1 MCLSYGDSLALK
13 DPDMKLF
20 SALLLSTGLMLS
32 ACAPSGASKAS
43 KSVEPKIAKTE
54 SKSAGMVAAA
64 NPLATQ
70 AGVDILNAGGSAV
83 DAAIAVQ
90 AMLGLVE
97 PQSSGLGGG
106 AFMVV
111 YDPKAAK
118 VWAYNGREAAP
129 SGATPDM
136 FLNPATEEPLRRFA
150 GIASGISTG
159 VPGAVVMLHKA
170 HEDYGKLEWGPQME
184 AAIKTAEEGFAVS
197 PRMAGITAR
206 MGRFVLK
213 NNKNAREYFYLKDG
227 ETTIPEGFI
236 RDNQPYAETL
246 RALQKNP
253 RALLEGPIA
262 EEILRVIQEE
272 PLPGSLTLEDMAKYQ
287 PQKTEA
293 LCSTYR
299 KHIVCGAQ
307 PPSSGPVAV
316 QSILRT
322 LENFDMA
329 ALGPKTD
336 KAADG
341 WHLFAEA
348 SFLAYADR
356 DKYVGDPDF
365 VEVETGLMLDK
376 DYLKSR
382 SQLIARDTAMSD
394 VKAGNP
400 SAFLRGK
407 DATPDNPGTS
417 HFTVVDSDG
426 LVVSMTTT
434 VEAPFGSQR
443 MAAGFMLNNQLTD
456 FSFRAVDKQGLHIAN
471 APAAGKRPR
480 SSMAPSIVFNPNGEF
495 LFSTGS
501 PGGNSIIA
509 YTAKTIIGIL
519 DWGLTPQEAIDLP
532 NLIARNGRVAVEAK
546 GIKDEETGEIDRGS
560 PAAQFGMAPELVAA
574 LEAKGHKVRRSKGEF
589 SGLHIIYRTADGS
602 LIGAADPRREGTAVA
617 AD

>member
-1 MCLSYGDSLALK
+1 
-13 DPDMKLF
+13 MKLF
-20 SALLLSTGLMLS
+20 SALFLGTALTLS
-32 ACAPSGASKAS
+32 ACARTESP
-43 KSVEPKIAKTE
+43 VEPEFTIAKTE
-54 SKSAGMVAAA
+54 SKSAGMVASA

-70 AGVDILNAGGSAV
+70 AGVDILKAGGSAV

-111 YDPKAAK
+111 YDPKTAK
-118 VWAYNGREAAP
+118 VWAYNGREKAP
-129 SGATPDM
+129 MAVTTEM
-136 FLNPATEEPLRRFA
+136 FLNPETGEPMRRFA

-170 HEDYGKLEWGPQME
+170 HEDYGALDWGPQME
-184 AAIKTAEEGFAVS
+184 PAIKVAEEGFAVS

-213 NNKNAREYFYLKDG
+213 NDKRARDYFYLEDG

-246 RALQKNP
+246 RALQKNS

-262 EEILRVIQEE
+262 EEIIRVTQE
-272 PLPGSLTLEDMAKYQ
+272 PPMPGTLTLEDMAAYEA
-287 PQKTEA
+287 QKTEA

-299 KHIVCGAQ
+299 QHIICGAQ

-329 ALGPKTD
+329 ALGQS
-336 KAADG
+336 AEG
-341 WHLFAEA
+341 WHVFAEA

-365 VEVETGLMLDK
+365 VEVETGLMLNK
-376 DYLKSR
+376 DYLASR
-382 SQLIARDTAMSD
+382 ANLISMDKAMTD

-456 FSFRAVDKQGLHIAN
+456 FSFRAVDAEGLPIAN
-471 APAAGKRPR
+471 APAPGKRPR
-480 SSMAPSIVFNPNGEF
+480 SSMAPSIVFNPEGEF

-509 YTAKTIIGIL
+509 YTAKTIVGIL
-519 DWGLTPQEAIDLP
+519 DWGLTPQEAIELP
-532 NLIARNGRVAVEAK
+532 NLIARNGRVAVETK
-546 GIKDEETGEIDRGS
+546 DLKDEETGEIDRGS
-560 PAAQFGMAPELVAA
+560 PAALFGMAPELVAA
-574 LEAKGHKVRRSKGEF
+574 LEEKGHTVRRSKGEF
-589 SGLHIIYRTADGS
+589 SGLHIIYRNLDGS
-602 LIGAADPRREGTAVA
+602 LVGGADPRREGTAVGL
-617 AD
+617 D

>member
-1 MCLSYGDSLALK
+1 
-13 DPDMKLF
+13 MKLF
-20 SALLLSTGLMLS
+20 STLLLGSALALS
-32 ACAPSGASKAS
+32 ACTKTELVSAPDFT
-43 KSVEPKIAKTE
+43 IAKTE
-54 SKSAGMVAAA
+54 VSSPGMVASA

-70 AGVDILNAGGSAV
+70 AGLDILKAGGSAV

-111 YDPKAAK
+111 YDPKTAK
-118 VWAYNGREAAP
+118 VWAYNGRETAPAAVR
-129 SGATPDM
+129 PDM
-136 FLNPATEEPLRRFA
+136 FLDSETGEPLRYFD

-170 HEDYGKLEWGPQME
+170 HEDYGTLAWGRQME
-184 AAIKTAEEGFAVS
+184 PAIKTAEEGFAVS

-213 NNKNAREYFYLKDG
+213 RDDRAREYFYLEDG
-227 ETTIPEGFI
+227 ETTIPEGFM
-236 RDNQPYAETL
+236 RDNPAYAETL

-262 EEILRVIQEE
+262 EEIIRVVQEE
-272 PLPGSLTLEDMAKYQ
+272 PKPGTLTLSDMAAYQ

-299 KHIVCGAQ
+299 KHIICGAQ
-307 PPSSGPVAV
+307 PPSSGAVAV

-322 LENFDMA
+322 LENFDMSG
-329 ALGPKTD
+329 LGQS
-336 KAADG
+336 AEG
-341 WHLFAEA
+341 WHVFAEA

-356 DKYVGDPDF
+356 DKYVADPDF
-365 VEVETGLMLDK
+365 VEVETGLMLNK

-382 SQLIARDTAMSD
+382 AVLINMDKAMTD

-400 SAFLRGK
+400 SAFLRGQ

-417 HFTVVDSDG
+417 HFTVVDKDG

-456 FSFRAVDKQGLHIAN
+456 FSFRAVDAEGLPIAN
-471 APAAGKRPR
+471 APAPGKRPR
-480 SSMAPSIVFNPNGEF
+480 SSMAPSIVFSPQGEF

-509 YTAKTIIGIL
+509 YTAKTIVGIL
-519 DWGLTPQEAIDLP
+519 DWGLTPQEAIELP
-532 NLIARNGRVAVEAK
+532 NLIARNGRVAIEAK
-546 GIKDEETGEIDRGS
+546 DLKDEETGEIDRGS
-560 PAAQFGMAPELVAA
+560 PAASFGMPAEMITA
-574 LEAKGHKVRRSKGEF
+574 LEEKGHKVRRSKGEF
-589 SGLHIIYRTADGS
+589 SGLHIIYRQEDGR
-602 LIGAADPRREGTAVA
+602 LIGGADPRREGTALEVE
-617 AD
+617 

>member
-1 MCLSYGDSLALK
+1 
-13 DPDMKLF
+13 MKLF
-20 SALLLSTGLMLS
+20 SALLLGTVLTLS
-32 ACAPSGASKAS
+32 ACSKTVAPADTVVAPEFAVG
-43 KSVEPKIAKTE
+43 KTQ

-70 AGVDILNAGGSAV
+70 AGVDILKAGGSAV

-111 YDPKAAK
+111 YDPTTAK
-118 VWAYNGREAAP
+118 VWAYNGRETAPAAV
-129 SGATPDM
+129 TPDM
-136 FLNPATEEPLRRFA
+136 FLDPETDKPMRRFA

-170 HEDYGKLEWGPQME
+170 HEDYGKLDWGPQME
-184 AAIKTAEEGFAVS
+184 PAIKVAEDGFAVS
-197 PRMAGITAR
+197 SRMAGITAR

-213 NNKNAREYFYLKDG
+213 DNKEAREYFYLEDG
-227 ETTIPEGFI
+227 KTTIPEGFI
-236 RDNQPYAETL
+236 RDNQPYANTL
-246 RALQKNP
+246 RAIQKNP

-262 EEILRVIQEE
+262 EDIIRVVQEE
-272 PLPGSLTLEDMAKYQ
+272 PLPGSLTLADMAAYQ

-299 KHIVCGAQ
+299 KHIICGAQ

-322 LENFDMA
+322 LENFDMS
-329 ALGPKTD
+329 ALGQS
-336 KAADG
+336 AEG
-341 WHLFAEA
+341 WHVFAEA

-365 VEVETGLMLDK
+365 VTVETGLMLDK
-376 DYLKSR
+376 EYLKSR
-382 SQLIARDTAMSD
+382 AALISMDTNIKD

-400 SAFLRGK
+400 SAFVRGK

-417 HFTVVDSDG
+417 HFTVVDKDG

-443 MAAGFMLNNQLTD
+443 MAAGFILNNQLTD
-456 FSFRAVDKQGLHIAN
+456 FSFRAVDAQGLPIAN

-480 SSMAPSIVFNPNGEF
+480 SSMAPSIVFNPQGEF

-509 YTAKTIIGIL
+509 YTAKTIMGIL
-519 DWGLTPQEAIDLP
+519 DWGLTPQEAIELP
-532 NLIARNGRVAVEAK
+532 NLIARNGRVAVESK
-546 GIKDEETGEIDRGS
+546 GIKDEETDEIDRGS
-560 PAAQFGMAPELVAA
+560 PGETFGLPENIVAA

-589 SGLHIIYRTADGS
+589 SGLHIIYRNADGS
-602 LIGAADPRREGTAVA
+602 LVGGADPRREGTAVGL
-617 AD
+617 D

>member
-1 MCLSYGDSLALK
+1 
-13 DPDMKLF
+13 MKLF
-20 SALLLSTGLMLS
+20 SALLLGTALTLS
-32 ACAPSGASKAS
+32 ACAKTEAPVAP
-43 KSVEPKIAKTE
+43 EFQIAKTE
-54 SKSAGMVAAA
+54 SKSAGMVASA

-70 AGVDILNAGGSAV
+70 AGVDILRAGGSAV

-111 YDPKAAK
+111 YDPKTAK
-118 VWAYNGREAAP
+118 VWNYNGRETAP
-129 SGATPDM
+129 SAVTPEM
-136 FLNPATEEPLRRFA
+136 FLDSETGEPLRYFD

-170 HEDYGKLEWGPQME
+170 YEDYGQLDWGPQME
-184 AAIKTAEEGFAVS
+184 AGIKTAEEGFAVS

-206 MGRFVLK
+206 MARFVLK
-213 NNKNAREYFYLKDG
+213 NDEAARDYFYLDDG
-227 ETTIPEGFI
+227 ETPIPEGFV
-236 RDNQPYAETL
+236 RDNQAYAKTL
-246 RALQKNP
+246 RAIQKNP

-262 EEILRVIQEE
+262 EEIIRVIQQE
-272 PLPGSLTLEDMAKYQ
+272 PRPGTLTLEDMARYQ

-299 KHIVCGAQ
+299 AHIICGAQ
-307 PPSSGPVAV
+307 PPSSGAVAV

-329 ALGPKTD
+329 ALGQS
-336 KAADG
+336 AEG
-341 WHLFAEA
+341 WHAFAEA

-365 VEVETGLMLDK
+365 VTVETGLMLNK

-382 SQLIARDTAMSD
+382 AGLISMDKAMTD

-400 SAFLRGK
+400 SAFLRGQ

-417 HFTVVDSDG
+417 HFTIVDKDG

-456 FSFRAVDKQGLHIAN
+456 FSFRAVDKEGLPIAN
-471 APAAGKRPR
+471 APAPLKRPR
-480 SSMAPSIVFNPNGEF
+480 SSMAPSIVFNPDGKF

-509 YTAKTIIGIL
+509 YTAKTIVGIL
-519 DWGLTPQEAIDLP
+519 DWGLTPQEAIELP
-532 NLIARNGRVAVEAK
+532 NLIARNGRVSVETK
-546 GIKDEETGEIDRGS
+546 DLKDEETGEIDRGS
-560 PAAQFGMAPELVAA
+560 PAELFGMAPEIVTA
-574 LEAKGHKVRRSKGEF
+574 LEGKGHKVRRSKGEF
-589 SGLHIIYRTADGS
+589 SGLHIIYRNADGS
-602 LIGAADPRREGTAVA
+602 LVGGADPRREGTALGL
-617 AD
+617 D